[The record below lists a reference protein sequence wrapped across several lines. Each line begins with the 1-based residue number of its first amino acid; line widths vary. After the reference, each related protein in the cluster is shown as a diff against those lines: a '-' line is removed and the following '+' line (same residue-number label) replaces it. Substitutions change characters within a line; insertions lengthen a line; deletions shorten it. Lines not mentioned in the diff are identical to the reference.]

1 MIVCPGLPLSFARLS
16 ISPVTQSAR
25 DASTRSKK
33 KGRHPYEVAQAEKR
47 KAANLARRQVLE
59 QERASKIGDP
69 VLGNPTPFTE
79 SLVSYHKQGSSG
91 QAIEA
96 QEGEQGQKQV
106 EDRVNF
112 FLSAKDIEWSLMR
125 SKELTTLV
133 HTKDNAETFDPEKA
147 KAEAARHEQEHA
159 NAAEAI
165 RRIVELSNA
174 SGKDRTRVNIQRCID
189 EFGRHKT
196 DKVLAPKPKSAA
208 ALAGET
214 PAKTPRGGPDTG
226 SSEVQVAILTAKI
239 QVLAKQLETT
249 SHKDK
254 HNKRNLR
261 LLVHRRQKLLKY
273 LRRKERGGPR
283 WQNLVEKLGLTE
295 ASWQGEISM

>member
-1 MIVCPGLPLSFARLS
+1 M
-16 ISPVTQSAR
+16 
-25 DASTRSKK
+25 
-33 KGRHPYEVAQAEKR
+33 
-47 KAANLARRQVLE
+47 
-59 QERASKIGDP
+59 
-69 VLGNPTPFTE
+69 LGNPTPFVE
-79 SLVSYHKQGSSG
+79 SLLSNHEKGSIP
-91 QAIEA
+91 QTTKA
-96 QEGEQGQKQV
+96 QEGE
-106 EDRVNF
+106 EEPDSTPARVNF
-112 FLSAKDIEWSLMR
+112 FLDMEAVEQSLTM
-125 SKELTTLV
+125 SKNLTAPV
-133 HTKDNAETFDPEKA
+133 HTKDNAENFDPEKE
-147 KAEAARHEQEHA
+147 KEDIARHEQEHA

-189 EFGRHKT
+189 EFGRHNT
-196 DKVLAPKPKSAA
+196 DAILDPKPKSAFDTRKQ
-208 ALAGET
+208 GET
-214 PAKTPRGGPDTG
+214 LRAGPDTG

-283 WQNLVEKLGLTE
+283 WQHLVEKLGLTE